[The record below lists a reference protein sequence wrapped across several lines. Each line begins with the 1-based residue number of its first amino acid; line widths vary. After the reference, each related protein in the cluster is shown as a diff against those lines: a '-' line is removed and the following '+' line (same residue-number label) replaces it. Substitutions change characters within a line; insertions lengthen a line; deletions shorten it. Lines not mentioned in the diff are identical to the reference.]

1 MQKIEIVDI
10 TLRVSGQLSASGL
23 SFKEKLEIAK
33 LLEKLRVDVIE
44 TGYIGDAP
52 ADKAAI
58 RTIAD
63 TVAASVVSVPVGLS
77 EQEIRRAADA
87 LGRARR
93 PRLNLTVPTS
103 TVQMEYAYQLKPE
116 ALLQAL
122 KESMALCA
130 ELCGDV
136 EFTAEDAARSEPAF
150 LARMVEAALSGGA
163 KTITLCDSA
172 GQLLPGE
179 AAAFLRDLRAA
190 VPALEGAR
198 LCLQLHDGLGLAIA
212 NALACAGAGASA
224 FKTTFNGMGACLS
237 MEELLHT
244 VSQRGDALGLQSGV
258 DTTQCQRAC
267 KHMEALLGMN
277 RTGRSAFGRAI
288 GTAEPEGTRDK
299 EPITADSDAY
309 TLRRRIE
316 RLGYDLDEEDL
327 KRVSQRIKRLAEK
340 KKVDDRDLEALVAE
354 LTRHVPPTYQLVRY
368 AINSGSSITATACI
382 QLEKQGEALQAV
394 SVGDGPIDAAFLA
407 LEQMLGHHFDLE
419 DFQIQAVTE
428 GREAMGDAL
437 VKLRHEGRLYPG
449 RGLSTDIIGASIQ
462 AYLHAVNKIVHEELT
477 V

>member
-1 MQKIEIVDI
+1 MRKIEIVDI

-52 ADKAAI
+52 ADQAAI

-63 TVAASVVSVPVGLS
+63 TISESVVSVPVGLL
-77 EQEIRRAADA
+77 EADIRRAAGA
-87 LGRARR
+87 LSRAKH

-116 ALLQAL
+116 GLLRAV
-122 KESMALCA
+122 KESLTLCA
-130 ELCGDV
+130 ALCGDV

-150 LARMVEAALSGGA
+150 LAQMVEAALSAGA

-179 AAAFLRDLRAA
+179 AAELIRTLEAA
-190 VPALEGAR
+190 VPALSQAR
-198 LCLQLHDGLGLAIA
+198 LCVQLQDGLGLATA
-212 NALACAGAGASA
+212 NALACAAAGVAA
-224 FKTTFNGMGACLS
+224 FKTTFNGLGACLS
-237 MEELLHT
+237 MEEFLQA
-244 VSQRGDALGLQSGV
+244 VSRRGDALGIRSGV

-277 RTGRSAFGRAI
+277 RTGRSAFSRVI
-288 GTAEPEGTRDK
+288 GTAEPEGNRDK
-299 EPITADSDAY
+299 EPITAESDAY

-316 RLGYDLDEEDL
+316 KLGYDLDEEDL
-327 KRVSQRIKRLAEK
+327 KRVAQRVRLLAEK

-354 LTRHVPPTYQLVRY
+354 LTRHVTPTYQLVRY
-368 AINSGSSITATACI
+368 TINSGNSILATASI
-382 QLEKQGEALQAV
+382 QLEKQGQAMQAV
-394 SVGDGPIDAAFLA
+394 SVGDGPIDASFLA
-407 LEQMLGHHFDLE
+407 LEQMLGHHFELE
-419 DFQIQAVTE
+419 DFHIQAVTE

-437 VKLRHEGRLYPG
+437 VKLRHEGRIYPG

-462 AYLHAVNKIVHEELT
+462 AYLHAVNKIVHEERT

>member
-1 MQKIEIVDI
+1 MRKIEIVDI

-52 ADKAAI
+52 ADQAAI

-63 TVAASVVSVPVGLS
+63 TISESVVSVPVGLL
-77 EQEIRRAADA
+77 EADIRRAAGA
-87 LGRARR
+87 LARAKH

-116 ALLQAL
+116 GLLSAV
-122 KESMALCA
+122 KESLTLCTA
-130 ELCGDV
+130 LCGDV

-150 LARMVEAALSGGA
+150 LAQMVEAALCAGA

-179 AAAFLRDLRAA
+179 AAELIQTLEAA
-190 VPALEGAR
+190 VPALSQAR
-198 LCLQLHDGLGLAIA
+198 LCVQLQDGLGLATA
-212 NALACAGAGASA
+212 NALACAAAGVAA
-224 FKTTFNGMGACLS
+224 FKTTFNGLGACLS
-237 MEELLHT
+237 MEEFLQA
-244 VSQRGDALGLQSGV
+244 VSRRGDALGISSGV

-277 RTGRSAFGRAI
+277 RTGRSAFSRVI
-288 GTAEPEGTRDK
+288 GTAEPEGNRDK
-299 EPITADSDAY
+299 EPITAESDAY

-316 RLGYDLDEEDL
+316 KLGYDLDEEDL
-327 KRVSQRIKRLAEK
+327 KRVAQRVKLLAEK

-354 LTRHVPPTYQLVRY
+354 LTRHVTPTYQLVRY
-368 AINSGSSITATACI
+368 TINSGNSILATASI
-382 QLEKQGEALQAV
+382 QLEKQGQAMQAV
-394 SVGDGPIDAAFLA
+394 SVGDGPIDASFLA
-407 LEQMLGHHFDLE
+407 LEQMLGHHFELE
-419 DFQIQAVTE
+419 DFHIQAVTE

-437 VKLRHEGRLYPG
+437 VKLRHEGRIYPG

-462 AYLHAVNKIVHEELT
+462 AYLHAVNKIVHEERT

>member
-1 MQKIEIVDI
+1 MRKIEIVDI

-33 LLEKLRVDVIE
+33 LLERLRVDVIE

-52 ADKAAI
+52 ADQAAI

-63 TVAASVVSVPVGLS
+63 TISTSVVSVPVGLL
-77 EQEIRRAADA
+77 EADIRRAAVA
-87 LGRARR
+87 LSRAKR

-103 TVQMEYAYQLKPE
+103 IVQMEYAYQLKPE
-116 ALLQAL
+116 GLLKAV
-122 KESMALCA
+122 KESLTLCAALCS
-130 ELCGDV
+130 DV

-150 LARMVEAALSGGA
+150 LAQMVEAALAAGA

-179 AAAFLRDLRAA
+179 AAELTRGLEVA
-190 VPALEGAR
+190 VPGLSEAR
-198 LCLQLHDGLGLAIA
+198 LCVQVQDGLGLATA
-212 NALACAGAGASA
+212 NALSCAAAGVAA
-224 FKTTFNGMGACLS
+224 FKTTFNGLGACLS
-237 MEELLHT
+237 MEELLQAI
-244 VSQRGDALGLQSGV
+244 SRRGDALGITSGV

-277 RTGRSAFGRAI
+277 RTGRSAFSRVI
-288 GTAEPEGTRDK
+288 GTAEPEGNRDK
-299 EPITADSDAY
+299 EPITAESDAY

-316 RLGYDLDEEDL
+316 KLGYDLDEEDL
-327 KRVSQRIKRLAEK
+327 KRVAQRVKLLAEK

-354 LTRHVPPTYQLVRY
+354 LTRHVTPTYQLVRY
-368 AINSGSSITATACI
+368 TINSGNSILATASI
-382 QLEKQGEALQAV
+382 QLEKQGQAMQAV
-394 SVGDGPIDAAFLA
+394 SVGDGPIDASFLA
-407 LEQMLGHHFDLE
+407 LEQMLGHHFELE
-419 DFQIQAVTE
+419 DFHIQAVTE

-437 VKLRHEGRLYPG
+437 VKLRHEGRIYPG

-462 AYLHAVNKIVHEELT
+462 AYLHAVNKIVHEERT

>member
-1 MQKIEIVDI
+1 MRKIEIVDI

-44 TGYIGDAP
+44 TGCIGDAP
-52 ADKAAI
+52 ADKVAI

-63 TVAASVVSVPVGLS
+63 TIVESVVSVPVGLS
-77 EQEIRRAADA
+77 EAEIRRAAEA
-87 LGRARR
+87 LSRAKR

-116 ALLQAL
+116 GLLKAV
-122 KESMALCA
+122 KESLALCTA
-130 ELCGDV
+130 LCGDV
-136 EFTAEDAARSEPAF
+136 EFTAEDATRSEPAF
-150 LARMVEAALSGGA
+150 LAQMVDAALSGGV
-163 KTITLCDSA
+163 KTIALCDSA

-179 AAAFLRDLRAA
+179 AAELIRSLEAA
-190 VPALEGAR
+190 IPALSEAR
-198 LCLQLHDGLGLAIA
+198 LCVQLQDGLGLATA
-212 NALACAGAGASA
+212 NALSCAAAGVAA
-224 FKTTFNGMGACLS
+224 FKTTFNGLGTCLS
-237 MEELLHT
+237 MEEFLQAI
-244 VSQRGDALGLQSGV
+244 SRRGDALGIMSGV

-277 RTGRSAFGRAI
+277 RTGRSAFSRVI
-288 GTAEPEGTRDK
+288 GTAEPEGDRDK
-299 EPITADSDAY
+299 EPITGESDAY

-316 RLGYDLDEEDL
+316 KLGYDLDEEDL
-327 KRVSQRIKRLAEK
+327 KRVAQRVRLLAEK

-354 LTRHVPPTYQLVRY
+354 LTRHVTPTYQLVRY
-368 AINSGSSITATACI
+368 TINSGNSILATASI
-382 QLEKQGEALQAV
+382 QLEKQGQAMQAV
-394 SVGDGPIDAAFLA
+394 SVGDGPIDASFLA
-407 LEQMLGHHFDLE
+407 LEQMLGHHFELE
-419 DFQIQAVTE
+419 DFHIQAITE

-437 VKLRHEGRLYPG
+437 VKLRHEGRVYPG

-462 AYLHAVNKIVHEELT
+462 AYLHAVNKIVHEERT